1 MSFNSLLKRTTGD
14 DESGVDT
21 NKLSQVLNVPKP
33 SSNQDLVLLPDFKL
47 ALLPTDG

>member
-1 MSFNSLLKRTTGD
+1 MSFNSLLKRTND
-14 DESGVDT
+14 DVSGVDT
-21 NKLSQVLNVPKP
+21 NQLSQVLNVPKP